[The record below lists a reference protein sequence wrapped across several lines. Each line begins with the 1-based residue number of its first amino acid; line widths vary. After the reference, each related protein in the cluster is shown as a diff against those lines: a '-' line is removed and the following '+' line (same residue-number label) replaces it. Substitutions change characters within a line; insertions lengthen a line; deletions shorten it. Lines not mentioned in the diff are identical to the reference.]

1 MVEQIKSSKVGL
13 RRSVRAGGTV
23 FGVGKKGTSK
33 LREVLD
39 GSRVS
44 DVCVA
49 PPPSPLLATPSSF
62 SRLEVGSCEQM
73 LLSKKDCRCFFDQ
86 LALPSSIQPWTGRPP
101 VTIAELVDF
110 GGLTLEDVAMLLDP
124 KTRPRRSDVV
134 YPVSLVWC
142 MGFAWSS
149 YVAQST
155 LLAACRVAGFPDEM
169 VICNENPTP
178 VGLGEAY
185 ALATDDVMHFSSSGP
200 QLSHQRMEALDAE
213 LVKRGLQKHP
223 GKDETAKL
231 NGTCIGVDLCD
242 GFYFAPH
249 APRLAMFISA
259 VLETL
264 LRVEIS
270 PKGMSALLGVGQWMI
285 MPNRHFFVL

>member
-1 MVEQIKSSKVGL
+1 MFGTLWSCRPFALLPADVRRVVSDSSLLFPDPPGGPAEYQGIKDADRTEFVRLVVKQIKSSKVGL
-13 RRSVRAGGTV
+13 RRGLRAGGGTV

-33 LREVLD
+33 VREVWD

-49 PPPSPLLATPSSF
+49 PPPPPLLATPSSF
-62 SRLEVGSCEQM
+62 SRIEVGKREQM

-124 KTRPRRSDVV
+124 TTRPRRSDVV

-155 LLAACRVAGFPDEM
+155 LLAACRGAGFR
-169 VICNENPTP
+169 
-178 VGLGEAY
+178 LRWSF
-185 ALATDDVMHFSSSGP
+185 VMRTLH
-200 QLSHQRMEALDAE
+200 QLV
-213 LVKRGLQKHP
+213 LV
-223 GKDETAKL
+223 
-231 NGTCIGVDLCD
+231 
-242 GFYFAPH
+242 
-249 APRLAMFISA
+249 RLAH
-259 VLETL
+259 L
-264 LRVEIS
+264 LRTT
-270 PKGMSALLGVGQWMI
+270 
-285 MPNRHFFVL
+285 